1 MVAVVRAYSLPV
13 CLDSPAI
20 YGRAAI
26 PRVKTPSDLAGL
38 TAVVE
43 VEEVVVGQ
51 SVARVVE
58 SASSSPASGTVWVEA
73 RVVILPVGWWR
84 PGR

>member
-1 MVAVVRAYSLPV
+1 MVAAVRVYNRPV
-13 CLDSPAI
+13 YLDSPAT

-26 PRVKTPSDLAGL
+26 PRVKTPSDPAGL

-51 SVARVVE
+51 LVERVVE
-58 SASSSPASGTVWVEA
+58 SASSKPASGMVWVAA
-73 RVVILPVGWWR
+73 RVVILRAGW
-84 PGR
+84 